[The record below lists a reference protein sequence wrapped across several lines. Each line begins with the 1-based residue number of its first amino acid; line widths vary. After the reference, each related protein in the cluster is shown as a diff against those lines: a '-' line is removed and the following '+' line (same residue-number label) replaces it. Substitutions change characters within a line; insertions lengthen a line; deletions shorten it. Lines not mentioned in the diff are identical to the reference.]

1 MQRVSLVLLIFPLLL
16 FFGLAIAE
24 DGSERVAVGE
34 FFAGGKVERF
44 KARRITITYDLS
56 RESALQDFDVV
67 NPFLVLASG
76 GFEVSDGALQAEG
89 SNALVFKGVFE
100 ADVSVDMTLTS
111 ETPRDLGLVLLTPGL
126 TDQFLLFSL
135 ADTFFSKK
143 DRQKPLQHMITVVGA
158 RDGGGSGESLFR
170 YLKRSRTP
178 TLKEGAE
185 IKVRLLKRAGR
196 NQLSFAGKTLS
207 ATDRYGKF
215 PRVRPGL
222 FVLRSKMTV
231 TELSI
236 SGRLTEAF
244 LNENRIEFDPE
255 EVDEQALPL
264 EEAPAAGAESEE
276 EPDRG
281 GPPRGGRRDES
292 DARGLVRKLRDKRLS
307 DDEREEAAKGL
318 SRKNVKKDELKAL
331 IDCLYSDDLT
341 TRKLAILALKKATGK
356 TLGYNPKAS
365 EEARKK
371 AVRNWFRYLMQ
382 NRDRYR

>member
-1 MQRVSLVLLIFPLLL
+1 MQKVFLPLLL
-16 FFGLAIAE
+16 FLFLLSSGRAVAE
-24 DGSERVAVGE
+24 DGPEPVTVGD
-34 FFAGGKVERF
+34 FFSGGKVEQW
-44 KARRITITYDLS
+44 KARRITITYDFS
-56 RESALQDFDVV
+56 QEDVLQDFDVI

-76 GFEVSDGALQAEG
+76 GFEVSDGALLAEG
-89 SNALVFKGVFE
+89 SNAFVFKGVFE
-100 ADVSVDMTLTS
+100 ADVTVDMTLTS
-111 ETPRDLGLVLLTPGL
+111 ETPRDLGLVLLASDL

-178 TLKEGAE
+178 TLKAGVE
-185 IKVRLLKRAGR
+185 IEVRLEKRAKR
-196 NQLSFAGKTLS
+196 NRLSFAGKTLS
-207 ATDRYGKF
+207 ATDRYGSF

-222 FVLRSKMTV
+222 FVLKSKMTV
-231 TELSI
+231 TKLTI
-236 SGRLTEAF
+236 SGRLTESF
-244 LNENRIEFDPE
+244 LKENGIEFDPE
-255 EVDEQALPL
+255 EVDDQALPL
-264 EEAPAAGAESEE
+264 EEVPAAGAETEE
-276 EPDRG
+276 EPRRRG
-281 GPPRGGRRDES
+281 PRRGRREDES
-292 DARGLVRKLRDKRLS
+292 DARGLVRKLRDGRLS

-341 TRKLAILALKKATGK
+341 TRKLAILALKKTTGK